1 MNNRLVNIALYIL
14 IAAGIFGLVFY
25 FASPAA
31 LTRDDAEMQDAP
43 GTISVSLTID
53 RTLPKETH
61 EVAAGTS
68 ALFFLT
74 AEARE
79 HSISIAV
86 KEYAGMGKLVE
97 GIGDLANGT
106 DGKYWHYYVNGAL
119 APVGAAAYV
128 LKEGDAIE
136 WRFHEPDESL

>member
-1 MNNRLVNIALYIL
+1 MNNRLVNIALYVL

-31 LTRDDAEMQDAP
+31 LTRDDAPANEAP
-43 GTISVSLTID
+43 ARLSASLSIEGVIAKD
-53 RTLPKETH
+53 TH

-68 ALFFLT
+68 ALDFL
-74 AEARE
+74 ADEAVE
-79 HSISIAV
+79 HGIGIVV

-97 GIGDLANGT
+97 AIGGLANGEG
-106 DGKYWHYYVNGAL
+106 GKYWHYYVNGSL
-119 APVGAAAYV
+119 APVGADAYV
-128 LKEGDAIE
+128 LKEGDSIE